1 MNISYS
7 HFIYRSLQPF
17 WFSTPGGFTGSQRD
31 SSNINNKYVDVI
43 SLTYETSSRT
53 YTVYGYLLHI
63 GSFNPGK
70 TMVL

>member
-7 HFIYRSLQPF
+7 HFICRSVQAF
-17 WFSTPGGFTGSQRD
+17 WFSTPGGFTGSQRS

-43 SLTYETSSRT
+43 SLTYETSSLT
-53 YTVYGYLLHI
+53 YVYGHLLLI
-63 GSFNPGK
+63 RSCNPGN